1 MHVRSS
7 QPVDLRSFRLKNKPP
22 WNKHMKFVVFGA
34 GAIGSILASRLI
46 QGGQE
51 VGLIARGAH
60 LAAIQ
65 QRGLRVRSKVFGDME
80 CRPHSTDNPA
90 ELGPVDAVLLTVK
103 AHSVPAMV
111 PSLAPLLG
119 PDTALVTF
127 QNGIPWWYFYSLGG
141 EWEGTHLES
150 VDPGRVIA
158 GQVEVRR
165 VIGAL
170 SYCTASR
177 KKPGVVEHLSGARF
191 PMGELDGSHNARIEN
206 IAEAFRI
213 SGMEPSIRS
222 DIRSDVWVKLFGN
235 VPFNPISALT
245 RATFEEML
253 GFGPAREL
261 VRSIME
267 EVRNVAAAF
276 GTKIP
281 ITAEQRISG
290 ATKIGAHKSSML
302 QDLEAGRPPELE
314 PIVGSVVEMA
324 DKVEVEVPNLR
335 AVYGCAKLLFERTAV
350 KTSSAKP

>member
-1 MHVRSS
+1 
-7 QPVDLRSFRLKNKPP
+7 
-22 WNKHMKFVVFGA
+22 MKFAVFGA

-65 QRGLRVRSKVFGDME
+65 RHGLRIRSKVFGDME

-127 QNGIPWWYFYSLGG
+127 QNGIPWWYFHSFGG
-141 EWEGTHLES
+141 EWEGSHLES

-177 KKPGVVEHLSGARF
+177 YEPGVVEHLSGAGF
-191 PMGELDGSHNARIEN
+191 PLGELDGSHSERIEN
-206 IAEAFRI
+206 IAAAFRL
-213 SGMEPSIRS
+213 SGMEPSIRP
-222 DIRSDVWVKLFGN
+222 DIRSDVWVKLLGN

-253 GFGPAREL
+253 SFGPTREL
-261 VRSIME
+261 VRSVMD

-276 GTKIP
+276 GAKIP
-281 ITAEQRISG
+281 VTAEERISG

-302 QDLEAGRPPELE
+302 QDLEAGRASELE

-324 DKVEVEVPNLR
+324 DKVGLQVPNLR
-335 AVYGCAKLLFERTAV
+335 AVYGCTKLLFERTAE
-350 KTSSAKP
+350 KTSSEKS